1 MKGNVSWIGIEDVI
15 ILIYLSFSLIHLS
28 NHKKNSNP
36 AMEGQGYSK
45 SGFVAESLSPLA
57 ILASQVRHDH
67 TYAKAKPK
75 DAVDSS
81 TVSIDSPAGEWD
93 IV

>member
-1 MKGNVSWIGIEDVI
+1 
-15 ILIYLSFSLIHLS
+15 
-28 NHKKNSNP
+28 
-36 AMEGQGYSK
+36 MEGQGYSK

-93 IV
+93 IAVRLPIVWLGILFLFFD